1 MKNALLFI
9 CMLAIAFQ
17 AWAQDRVISGKVS
30 STEDGSALP
39 GVNVVVK
46 GTTTGT
52 VTDSEGNYRLTV
64 PPSGSSLIFS
74 FIGLVTKEIAI
85 GQNTVVD
92 TDLSMDVTQLSEIV
106 VTGAGVATDKRK
118 LAISVESIDASK
130 LPLAPSSSIDQALIG
145 KIPGAQISS
154 VDGTPGAAAN
164 ILLRGINSIQGGTQP
179 MILVDGIQV
188 RATDLNSLDL
198 SNIER
203 TEVVQGAA
211 AASIYGAQGANGVI
225 QLFTKRGKAGHVAIN
240 FSSSFGLNEI
250 INAGNLRKAS
260 LHGFATDASNNVID
274 AAGNPIQLGPE
285 GTYYD
290 QSPVWPRTITD
301 PSVVVNKPYNA
312 NLKYYDHF
320 AQLFRQ
326 AHSTI
331 NNLSVSGGNEKTD
344 YSFSF
349 SDTRQQSTIRKN
361 GGVDRTNLTMN
372 IGSELFKNFKIRST
386 TQLIYTNNSLN
397 PFFGSG
403 SNGVFNMLNVSPFFD
418 LNHVNAD
425 GNYPFVL
432 ATQTVSVNGTN
443 PNANFQY
450 SFGENKKID
459 VIQNLNLNYTVN
471 KFIELDVKYGLNFQ
485 QQNVK
490 YVMKNQTLQENLN
503 YDYFGGAIAINNGTD
518 ATGEIDKYYYTT
530 TFQNLLSTAIFR
542 TDFQK
547 DFNIDFPLKTFTQ
560 ISYDYRNNLF
570 EQNQTYGYS
579 LKTSTLF
586 NEQQVASTQVL
597 LDNKTPFI
605 TFGYLLNQKF
615 EFGEVAGVSGGF
627 RKDWSSAF
635 GAGITPA
642 IFPRADGFFRLSSL
656 DFWKNSSIGGILS
669 EFKIRSA
676 YGEAGIQP
684 GAFDR
689 YPTFT
694 GSNIGTNLGYY
705 YASDQKN
712 PNLKVE
718 RTREMEIGTDLNLN
732 LLKGDF
738 LSGLTASLTYWNRQS
753 TDVIFDKDVPTSQG
767 STTLKNNAFTLQS
780 HGVQLGLNVD
790 MYTSNAFNWDLTANF
805 GHQRSIISDIDGP
818 NTIVLQASAGSTN
831 LALKKGDPIGQIYG
845 FKALHSVNDTRSN
858 GSRYI
863 DPANEGNYSVSSEGY
878 LVNKATKRIQF
889 GDETVSFGGPNPK
902 FNASFINN
910 FSYKRF
916 LTFSIQFDWIKGSHL
931 YNQTREWMYRDGI
944 HSDYAR
950 PVTIDGETAAYAS
963 YHQSAY
969 SDIFGSVNGGRNST
983 KDYFYEDAS
992 FVRLRNAAVGVDFA
1006 QVFSVK
1012 GFKKLQLLFTGRN
1025 LLTFTKYTGMDP
1037 EINSVATSI
1046 NAGNNVYG
1054 NSAFERGIDSNSTPN
1069 NRTYQVTLNLGF

>member
-1 MKNALLFI
+1 MKNALLLL
-9 CMLAIAFQ
+9 CVLAFVHP
-17 AWAQDRVISGKVS
+17 AWAQDRVVSGKVS
-30 STEDGSALP
+30 STEDGTALP

-46 GTTTGT
+46 GTTLGT
-52 VTDSEGNYRLTV
+52 VTDADGSYTLTV
-64 PPSGSSLIFS
+64 PGSGSTLVFS
-74 FIGLVTKEIAI
+74 FIGLMTKEIAI
-85 GQNTVVD
+85 GQNAVLDVD
-92 TDLSMDVTQLSEIV
+92 LGSDVTQLSEIV

-118 LAISVESIDASK
+118 LAIAVESIDASK
-130 LPLAPSSSIDQALIG
+130 LPLTPSSSIDQALVG

-154 VDGTPGAAAN
+154 VDGTPGSGAN

-225 QLFTKRGKAGHVAIN
+225 QLFTKRGKAGNVAIN
-240 FSSSFGLNEI
+240 FSSSIGMNRY
-250 INAGNLRKAS
+250 INAGDLRKAEV
-260 LHGFATDASNNVID
+260 HGFATDASGNVID
-274 AAGNPIQLGPE
+274 AAGDPIVLGPE

-290 QSPVWPRTITD
+290 QSPVWPRTIND

-320 AQLFRQ
+320 DQLFRS
-326 AHSTI
+326 AYSTI
-331 NNLSVSGGNEKTD
+331 NNLSISGGNEKTD

-349 SDTRQQSTIRKN
+349 SDTRQQSTIKKN
-361 GGVDRTNLTMN
+361 GAVDRTNLTIN
-372 IGSELFKNFKIRST
+372 VGSELFKGFKLRST
-386 TQLIYTNNSLN
+386 TQLIYTNSDLN
-397 PFFGSG
+397 PFFGTGRNSIY
-403 SNGVFNMLNVSPFFD
+403 NMFNVSPFFD
-418 LNHVNAD
+418 LNHINSD
-425 GNYPFVL
+425 GNYPYTL
-432 ATQTVSVNGTN
+432 ATQTVSVNGAN

-459 VIQNLNLNYTVN
+459 VVQNLQLNFTVN
-471 KFIELDVKYGLNFQ
+471 KFLELDVKYGLNVQ

-490 YVMKNQTLQENLN
+490 YVMKNQTLSENLN
-503 YDYFGGAIAINNGTD
+503 YDYFGGTVALFNATD
-518 ATGEIDKYYYTT
+518 GTGEIDKYYYTT
-530 TFQNLLSTAIFR
+530 TFQNLISTAIVR

-570 EQNQTYGYS
+570 EQNQSYGYN
-579 LKTSTLF
+579 LKTSSLF
-586 NEQQVASTQVL
+586 NEQQVAATQVFF
-597 LDNKTPFI
+597 DNKTPFI
-605 TFGYLLNQKF
+605 TFGYLVNQRF
-615 EFGEVAGVSGGF
+615 EFGEIAGVSGGF

-635 GAGITPA
+635 GAGVTPA
-642 IFPRADGFFRLSSL
+642 IFPRADGYLRLSSL
-656 DFWKNSSIGGILS
+656 DFWKNSGIGGVLS

-694 GSNIGTNLGYY
+694 GQNIGTNLGYFF
-705 YASDQKN
+705 ASDQKN
-712 PNLKVE
+712 PALKVE
-718 RTREMEIGTDLNLN
+718 RTRELEIGTDLNLN
-732 LLKGDF
+732 LLKGNF
-738 LSGLTASLTYWNRQS
+738 LSGLTASFTYWNRES
-753 TDVIFDKDVPTSQG
+753 TDVIFDKDIATSQG

-780 HGVQLGLNVD
+780 DGVQLGLNLDV
-790 MYTSNAFNWDLTANF
+790 YTSNTFNWDLTTNF
-805 GHQRSIISDIDGP
+805 GHQNSIIADIDGP

-831 LALKKGDPIGQIYG
+831 LALSKGDKVGQIYG
-845 FKALHSVNDTRSN
+845 FKALHSVNDARAD

-863 DPANEGNYSVSSEGY
+863 SDANAGNYAVSSEGY
-878 LVNKATKRIQF
+878 LVDKATKRIQF

-916 LTFSIQFDWIKGSHL
+916 LTFSIQFDWIEGSHL
-931 YNQTREWMYRDGI
+931 YNQTKEWMYRDGI

-950 PVTIDGETAAYAS
+950 PVTIEGETAAYAG
-963 YHQSAY
+963 YYQSAY
-969 SDIFGSVNGGRNST
+969 SDIFGSVNGGRNAT
-983 KDYFYEDAS
+983 KDYFYEEAS
-992 FVRLRNAAVGVDFA
+992 FVRMRNASVGLDFA
-1006 QVFSVK
+1006 QLFSIK
-1012 GFKKLQLLFTGRN
+1012 GFKRLQLLLTGRN

-1037 EINSVATSI
+1037 EINSVLTAI
-1046 NAGNNVYG
+1046 NSGNNVYG

-1069 NRTYQVTLNLGF
+1069 NKTYQVTLNLGF